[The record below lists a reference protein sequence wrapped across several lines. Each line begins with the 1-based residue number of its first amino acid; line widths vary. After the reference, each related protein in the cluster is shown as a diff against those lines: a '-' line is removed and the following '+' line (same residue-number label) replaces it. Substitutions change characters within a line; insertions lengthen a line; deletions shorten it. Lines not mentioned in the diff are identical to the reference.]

1 MLDATPVDLE
11 LGTVAG
17 GLSPFN
23 AGGPADGLPEATPA
37 ARSLAAS
44 LATIIGPSAQA
55 ILHYGSRAQGRAT
68 RPDSAFDFFIVV
80 DRYRPVYAALASA
93 LGVGFRRRLAVVL
106 AWVLPPNAVSMR
118 ERGPAGEREAKC
130 IIISL
135 GHLRRTCAPRARD
148 EFVRARLS
156 QHVVLAWS
164 RDAGSAE
171 QVRQCVLLARDSTFQ
186 WVRAFLPPRFD
197 VDGYCR
203 TMLAVSLAHEIR
215 LESRDHAETLFAAQ
229 RDVLRALYTRVLER
243 LAAGGVL
250 RADGLHYVQ
259 RRSPGAITRWRVRWH
274 LRTSRWRTTLRL
286 LKHPFLYDGWLDY
299 LLHKIDRSTGEKIV
313 LTPRERRLP
322 LIFLWPRAIR
332 YLRHRPQVE
341 RR

>member
-1 MLDATPVDLE
+1 ME
-11 LGTVAG
+11 R
-17 GLSPFN
+17 
-23 AGGPADGLPEATPA
+23 LPEATPA
-37 ARSLAAS
+37 ARALAAH
-44 LATIIGPSAQA
+44 LASIIGPAAQA

-80 DRYRPVYAALASA
+80 DGYRPVYAALAGA
-93 LGVGFRRRLAVVL
+93 LGASFRRRLAAVL
-106 AWVLPPNAVSMR
+106 AWVLPPNAVSLPAR
-118 ERGPAGEREAKC
+118 EPSGEREAKC
-130 IIISL
+130 VIISL
-135 GHLRRTCAPRARD
+135 GHFRRACSSRARD

-156 QHVVLAWS
+156 QHIVLAWA

-171 QVRQCVLLARDSTFQ
+171 QVRRCVQLARESGFQ

-203 TMLAVSLAHEIR
+203 TMLTVSLAHEIR

-229 RDVLRALYTRVLER
+229 RDVLRGLYTRVLAG
-243 LAAGGVL
+243 LAGRGVL
-250 RADGLHYVQ
+250 IRDGLHYVQ
-259 RRSPGAITRWRVRWH
+259 RQPPGAIARWRVRGH

-299 LLHKIDRSTGEKIV
+299 LLHKIDRSTGETIV
-313 LTPRERRLP
+313 LTDRERRLP

-332 YLRHRPQVE
+332 YLRRRPQVQ
-341 RR
+341 R

>member
-1 MLDATPVDLE
+1 LLDETRIDLE

-17 GLSPFN
+17 GLSPFD
-23 AGGPADGLPEATPA
+23 AGGPADSLPEATAA
-37 ARSLAAS
+37 ARSLAAR
-44 LATIIGPSAQA
+44 LASIIGPPAQA

-80 DRYRPVYAALASA
+80 DRYRPVYEALARV
-93 LGVGFRRRLAVVL
+93 LGARFRRRLAVL
-106 AWVLPPNAVSMR
+106 FAWVLPPNAVSLR
-118 ERGPAGEREAKC
+118 EREPAGEREAKC
-130 IIISL
+130 VIISL
-135 GHLRRTCAPRARD
+135 AHFRRACSPRARD
-148 EFVRARLS
+148 EFVRARLA
-156 QHVVLAWS
+156 QQIVLAWA
-164 RDAGSAE
+164 RDAASAD
-171 QVRQCVLLARDSTFQ
+171 QVRRCMQLARESGFQ

-229 RDVLRALYTRVLER
+229 RDVLRGLYTRVLEG
-243 LAAGGVL
+243 LAARGVL
-250 RADGLHYVQ
+250 IRDGLHYIQ
-259 RRSPGAITRWRVRWH
+259 RQPPGAITRWRVRGY

-322 LIFLWPRAIR
+322 FIFLWPRAIR
-332 YLRHRPQVE
+332 YLRRRPQVQ
-341 RR
+341 R